1 MYHKIK
7 DYESAKRYAN
17 MYLSVRD
24 DSAAAHKLLG
34 QALEGL
40 GQKAEAIAAYT
51 KSLKL
56 ESDQSD
62 LICKG

>member
-1 MYHKIK
+1 M
-7 DYESAKRYAN
+7 
-17 MYLSVRD
+17 MYLTVRD

-34 QALEGL
+34 QAYEKL
-40 GQKAEAIAAYT
+40 GQKDKAIASYS

-62 LICKG
+62 LILKSI